1 MDGKYLLDT
10 NAVIQLFAEDK
21 VFLNWLKKAL
31 IIYIPSIVL
40 GELYY
45 GAQKSANVERNTLKI
60 IELSSLCTILPCDEE
75 TAKYYGIIKNQLK
88 QKGRPI
94 PENDIWIGAIAIQ
107 HGLSIVSSDLHFK
120 EIKGI
125 SLIEVK

>member
-31 IIYIPSIVL
+31 KIYIPSIVL

-45 GAQKSANVERNTLKI
+45 GAQKSANVL
-60 IELSSLCTILPCDEE
+60 
-75 TAKYYGIIKNQLK
+75 
-88 QKGRPI
+88 
-94 PENDIWIGAIAIQ
+94 
-107 HGLSIVSSDLHFK
+107 
-120 EIKGI
+120 
-125 SLIEVK
+125 